1 MPFANVNGVRL
12 NYLMLGDAGPVIALQ
27 SGARRGMQEVKGLG
41 ELLADAGYRV
51 LLSDRRNT
59 GNSGVSIDGEG
70 SEFEIWADDLLALLK
85 HLNIDKCVVGGS
97 SSGCRLSTIFTLRY
111 PQSASALIMMR
122 VTGGLFAVERLSHL
136 YYTQYIE
143 TAERGGIAAVC
154 EMEHFKDLIS
164 RDIKVRDTVMEWPV
178 ERFVAVMKRWRHN
191 LELGRNTPILGA
203 TEAELRS
210 IKLPVLVLPGNDKT
224 HSLASGR
231 LAASLIAGVELHELR
246 NDQLD
251 ADLISLNEWSSDA
264 AIAGAVV
271 DFLRRRLIA

>member
-12 NYLMLGDAGPVIALQ
+12 NYLIIGDAGPVIALQ
-27 SGARRGMQEVKGLG
+27 SGARRGMGEVKGLG

-51 LLSDRRNT
+51 LLNDRRNT
-59 GNSGVSIDGEG
+59 GNSEVSIDGEG
-70 SEFEIWADDLLALLK
+70 SEFEIWAADLLALLK
-85 HLNIDKCVVGGS
+85 HLNIEKCVVGGS

-111 PQSASALIMMR
+111 PQVASALIMMR
-122 VTGGLFAVERLSHL
+122 VTGGLFAVERLSYL

-143 TAERGGIAAVC
+143 TAERGGMAAVC
-154 EMEHFKDLIS
+154 ETDHFKDLIS
-164 RDIKVRDTVMEWPV
+164 RDVKVRDTLMSLPI
-178 ERFVAVMKRWRHN
+178 ERFVAVMKRWRDN

-203 TEAELRS
+203 TEAELHS
-210 IKLPVLVLPGNDKT
+210 IKSPVLVLPGNDKT

-231 LAASLIAGVELHELR
+231 LAASLIAGAELHELR

-264 AIAGAVV
+264 AIARAVV
-271 DFLRRRLIA
+271 DFLRRRVIS